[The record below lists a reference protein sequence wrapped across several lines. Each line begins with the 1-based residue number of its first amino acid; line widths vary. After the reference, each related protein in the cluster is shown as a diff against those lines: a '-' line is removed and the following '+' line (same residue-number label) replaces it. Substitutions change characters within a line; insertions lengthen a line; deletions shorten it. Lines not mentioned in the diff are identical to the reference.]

1 MKNSDLAVKRVRL
14 TKKSNLARLAIQP
27 AIAKAVKTELV
38 DVAIGVELGRNH
50 RTLLEKLRSNST
62 GKLKIIYSNLS
73 KMDRRGFN
81 QVISALV
88 D

>member
-1 MKNSDLAVKRVRL
+1 MKL
-14 TKKSNLARLAIQP
+14 TKNTNLSLLTLQP
-27 AIAKAVKTELV
+27 TISKAVKADLV

-50 RTLLEKLRSNST
+50 KVMLENLRNDST

-73 KMDRRGFN
+73 KTDRRGFN
-81 QVISALV
+81 RIISALM

>member
-1 MKNSDLAVKRVRL
+1 MKL
-14 TKKSNLARLAIQP
+14 TKNTNLSLLTLQP
-27 AIAKAVKTELV
+27 TISKAVKANLV

-50 RTLLEKLRSNST
+50 KVMLENLRNNST

-73 KMDRRGFN
+73 KIDRRGFN
-81 QVISALV
+81 RVISALM